1 MHAEPCKKEFVKIHQ
16 SYEYHCVKDHE
27 EEGGGNVGEPGDHD
41 RLGICDQF
49 FFYVVQHASMSA

>member
-1 MHAEPCKKEFVKIHQ
+1 MESQ

-41 RLGICDQF
+41 RVGICDQF
-49 FFYVVQHASMSA
+49 FSTWFSMPPLVPDNDLKVV